1 MPLPISPMPDATD
14 AESSVRAALRA
25 SQVTRVWADAEL
37 EPLVAGFNNRSWRMR
52 WQGASYVVR
61 LNRPESA
68 LLGVDRASELALVQA
83 AASAGLAPPVVASD
97 LGQGVLVLG
106 YVAGRPWSA
115 ADAREPGNLRRLARA
130 VARLHG
136 LPHPRDVRTRS
147 FLEQAERLER
157 VCADAQLVLDARLAA
172 RARLMFARLAAADP
186 APALCHDDLHHLNII
201 DDGEHLVLIDW
212 EYGGLGDPVFDLA
225 SIVAYHD
232 LDAEARRPL
241 LETYDR
247 SDVIARLETAI
258 WAFDYVQWLWYLAA
272 AQSGDGPVAQC
283 IARAAEIQARLT
295 DRPRAT
301 SGGTY
306 EN

>member
-1 MPLPISPMPDATD
+1 MPDAAD

-25 SQVTRVWADAEL
+25 SPVTRLWADAEL
-37 EPLVAGFNNRSWRMR
+37 EPLVPGFNNRSWRMR

-61 LNRPESA
+61 LNRLESA

-83 AASAGLAPPVVASD
+83 AARAGLAPPVVACD
-97 LGQGVLVLG
+97 LVRGVLVLG
-106 YVAGRPWSA
+106 YVEGRPWSV
-115 ADAREPGNLRRLARA
+115 ADTREPENLRRLAHA
-130 VARLHG
+130 IARLHG

-147 FLEQAERLER
+147 FLEQADRLER
-157 VCADAQLVLDARLAA
+157 VCTDAQLVLDARLAE
-172 RARLMFARLAAADP
+172 RARLVFARLAAADP

-201 DDGEHLVLIDW
+201 DDGENLVLIDW

-232 LDAEARRPL
+232 LDTEARRPL
-241 LETYDR
+241 LEAYDR
-247 SDVIARLETAI
+247 GDVIARLETAI

-272 AQSGDGPVAQC
+272 AQSGEGPVAEC
-283 IARAAEIQARLT
+283 IGRAAEIRARLNGL
-295 DRPRAT
+295 PQ
-301 SGGTY
+301 SGTY